1 MSDKNRDN
9 DKKEKLNNVEER
21 EQMGTYGNKPQ
32 MQQMCPMKY
41 QCPMAFQCPMAGGQM
56 LQQMPMMPMQQ
67 MPMQHMP
74 MQQMPMQQMPM
85 QQMPMQQMPMMPM
98 QNMPGAGM
106 RIKDWFDEWD
116 EFSEDSSFEFDSDD
130 FDYPEKYYMKLHKKH
145 KYPFYGP
152 PILPFYK

>member
-9 DKKEKLNNVEER
+9 DKKEKLNNMEER
-21 EQMGTYGNKPQ
+21 HQMGIYENQ
-32 MQQMCPMKY
+32 QHMRQMCPMKY
-41 QCPMAFQCPMAGGQM
+41 QCPMSFQCPMAGGQM
-56 LQQMPMMPMQQ
+56 MHQMPI
-67 MPMQHMP
+67 MP

-85 QQMPMQQMPMMPM
+85 QQMPM

-130 FDYPEKYYMKLHKKH
+130 FEYPEKYYKKLHKKH

-152 PILPFYK
+152 PFFPFYK